1 MNCHKK
7 KKTEA
12 DIILSYHHCCFT
24 RKSACWEDRHCWN
37 DRNCQGETKMFSGG
51 ELEAWAA
58 TRLLIFGAVC
68 FAAGIACWKFF
79 GWLWAHIDFNWI

>member
-1 MNCHKK
+1 M
-7 KKTEA
+7 TEIA
-12 DIILSYHHCCFT
+12 Q
-24 RKSACWEDRHCWN
+24 RK
-37 DRNCQGETKMFSGG
+37 TKMFSGG

-79 GWLWAHIDFNWI
+79 GWLWAHIDFQWI